1 MEHICSSNWIFIDFF
16 SDDHTSTIKK
26 AFRHAHS
33 YRGGGDYGTFGGHD
47 IALLE
52 LDQPIVSQ
60 IACLPSPSYKDE
72 GEGVIGSLAGIML
85 DLVKTRWSCFRIYQ
99 CLLLHNFY
107 FEGIPNLG
115 YGRYLRDQGQT
126 CQTNQFGKFKHHYCS
141 DQSG

>member
-1 MEHICSSNWIFIDFF
+1 MGWHGRYKKGSKKAWNTFVHQTEFLLIFF

-52 LDQPIVSQ
+52 LDHPIVSQ

-85 DLVKTRWSCFRIYQ
+85 DLVKTRWS
-99 CLLLHNFY
+99 
-107 FEGIPNLG
+107 
-115 YGRYLRDQGQT
+115 
-126 CQTNQFGKFKHHYCS
+126 
-141 DQSG
+141 